1 MDGKKKAWMD
11 VFLEIYLH
19 MHLFLFVFSTKTSL
33 HKLSVFVGKNAI
45 NETDAQREQ
54 ELRVSELFIHEH
66 FDNTDGNYNNDIGNT
81 DWELTPLNPKHANNT
96 FTQFTLIKIKKSVH
110 INTFL
115 IINFL
120 KRPVYTGTDR
130 FSDCWFWW
138 SWLTC
143 KVWLVKLVKKHSES
157 KTLHVLLFSAK
168 SK

>member
-81 DWELTPLNPKHANNT
+81 D
-96 FTQFTLIKIKKSVH
+96 
-110 INTFL
+110 
-115 IINFL
+115 
-120 KRPVYTGTDR
+120 
-130 FSDCWFWW
+130 
-138 SWLTC
+138 
-143 KVWLVKLVKKHSES
+143 
-157 KTLHVLLFSAK
+157 
-168 SK
+168 